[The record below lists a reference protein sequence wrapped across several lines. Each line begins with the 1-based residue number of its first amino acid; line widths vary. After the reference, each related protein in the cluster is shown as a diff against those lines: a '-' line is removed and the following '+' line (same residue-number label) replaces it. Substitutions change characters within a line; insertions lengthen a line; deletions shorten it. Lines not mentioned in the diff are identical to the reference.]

1 MSRIGVAFA
10 AFFQSLFDAKS
21 AQRIAEALENPA
33 HKRPTTPAAIPAP
46 APKPTPPAP
55 TRSDAITLL
64 ALLQREAR
72 LVDLVQQPLT
82 GFTDDQI
89 GAAARD
95 VLTNT
100 ATVLKRV
107 LDIAPAS
114 SEDEGASITIPADY
128 DAGATTLSGN
138 VPSTGPYNG
147 KIVHAGWKAKKCDLP
162 AWTGG
167 KAAAMVIAPVEVE
180 VN

>member
-1 MSRIGVAFA
+1 MSRIGVAFS
-10 AFFQSLFDAKS
+10 AFFKALFDA
-21 AQRIAEALENPA
+21 EASKRLEDALKPA
-33 HKRPTTPAAIPAP
+33 PAKQESLP
-46 APKPTPPAP
+46 APKPAPTPKQPAAP

-82 GFTDDQI
+82 NFTDDQI

-107 LDIAPAS
+107 LDIAPAT
-114 SEDEGASITIPADY
+114 SEEEGAAITIPADY

-167 KAAAMVIAPVEVE
+167 KGAAMVIAPVEVE
-180 VN
+180 VG